1 MWLSFHFS
9 HISPLFLLDYE
20 DIKQKGNARPQLA
33 ESTKINKSLYTLL
46 NIVCALNAGENFI
59 PYRESKLTRLLQDFL
74 CKANRAVLITC
85 LNPTICQDTLSAVN
99 LASRSSQV
107 ANRHRCHSAKV
118 IKSGSKFNQSCSPSI
133 VGIHVRAVSQKKNE
147 ISQCASSEKKGYGT
161 PYAVRR

>member
-1 MWLSFHFS
+1 QDENIDQIFTAEVK
-9 HISPLFLLDYE
+9 PLIEGLFRGHNGCVIAY
-20 DIKQKGNARPQLA
+20 GARGSGKSQL
-33 ESTKINKSLYTLL
+33 I
-46 NIVCALNAGENFI
+46 
-59 PYRESKLTRLLQDFL
+59 Q
-74 CKANRAVLITC
+74 
-85 LNPTICQDTLSAVN
+85 NPTICQDTLSAVN